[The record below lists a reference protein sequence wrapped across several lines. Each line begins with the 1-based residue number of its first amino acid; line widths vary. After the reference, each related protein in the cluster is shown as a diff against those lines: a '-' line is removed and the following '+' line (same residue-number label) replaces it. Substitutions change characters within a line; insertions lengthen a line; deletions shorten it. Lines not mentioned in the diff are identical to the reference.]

1 MNNKKPLRSRIKEV
15 CGFGL
20 GCLLGG
26 LLGALAGL
34 LYSDEIVVILC
45 YSIGFIGG
53 GFLGISATRRL
64 TTRGH

>member
-20 GCLLGG
+20 GCLIGG

-34 LYSDEIVVILC
+34 LSSNETVVILS

-53 GFLGISATRRL
+53 GFLGTSATRRL
-64 TTRGH
+64 TTRSD